1 MPRSVCRQTLALAA
15 VLAAVGCGAGSG
27 PVPVRGVVKLDGQPV
42 ANASVVF
49 IPETS
54 GGREAYGS
62 TDANGAFRLTTTKP
76 DDGALPGKYKVVIQ
90 PPAPAGGSTPFDE
103 PGKAPVAVPKAP
115 TGPRIPLKYTVAG
128 QTPLTQDVPP
138 SGDVLFDLQSK

>member
-1 MPRSVCRQTLALAA
+1 MRRSVCGQSLALAA
-15 VLAAVGCGAGSG
+15 TLAALGCGGGSG

-49 IPETS
+49 IPETP

-62 TDANGAFRLTTTKP
+62 TDATGAFRLTTTKP

-90 PPAPAGGSTPFDE
+90 PPAPAGGSTPFDSTDK
-103 PGKAPVAVPKAP
+103 PPAAVPKAP
-115 TGPRIPLKYTVAG
+115 PGPRIPVKYTVAG

-138 SGDVLFDLQSK
+138 RGEVLFDLQSK

>member
-1 MPRSVCRQTLALAA
+1 MRRSVCRQSFTLSV
-15 VLAAVGCGAGSG
+15 VLAAVGCGGGSG

-49 IPETS
+49 IPQAP

-90 PPAPAGGSTPFDE
+90 PPGSAGGSTPFDE

-115 TGPRIPLKYTVAG
+115 AGPRIPLKYTVAG

-138 SGDVLFDLQSK
+138 RGEVVFDLQSK

>member
-1 MPRSVCRQTLALAA
+1 MPRFVCRQSFALAA
-15 VLAAVGCGAGSG
+15 MLAASGCGGGSG

-42 ANASVVF
+42 VNAAVIFV
-49 IPETS
+49 PQAP

-62 TDANGAFRLTTTKP
+62 TDANGTFRLTTTKP

-90 PPAPAGGSTPFDE
+90 PPGGAGGSTPFDE
-103 PGKAPVAVPKAP
+103 PGKAPAAVPKAAP
-115 TGPRIPLKYTVAG
+115 GPRIPVKYTVPG

-138 SGDVLFDLQSK
+138 SGDVLIDLQSK